1 MNKAKSL
8 IKYILIFGFG
18 IFIIWWIGKDLTDE
32 QKTLF
37 YSSLK
42 EANLWF
48 ILPIS
53 LLALLSHFLRAKRWG
68 LMLHQM
74 KYTPKTMNL
83 FLVTLIGYLANLG
96 IPRLGEILK
105 CTYLNKYEKIPADKL
120 VGTIVVERIFDM
132 VCFAAVFGLAILV
145 EFKTVLHFINNGLFK
160 NSGNSV
166 SKLIILGFIALT
178 GFLLLKY
185 FFKKFPTNKFVIKAN
200 EILKN
205 IQAGLLSIINLKTR
219 GLFLIY
225 TICIWFLYWIQI
237 YIGYQFLD
245 SLSHL
250 SIGSSF
256 AVFAIST
263 IAIAVTPGGIGLYQL
278 FVMQVL
284 LLYGI
289 SESSGLAF
297 GWIMWGLSTI
307 ILIISGLISLF
318 VLPKVNKK
326 INLQPQIL

>member
-1 MNKAKSL
+1 MNKAKSF

-18 IFIIWWIGKDLTDE
+18 IFIIWWIGKDLTDQ
-32 QKTLF
+32 QKALF
-37 YSSLK
+37 YSSVK

-48 ILPIS
+48 AVPIGV
-53 LLALLSHFLRAKRWG
+53 LALLSHFFRATPWG
-68 LMLHQM
+68 LMPNQM
-74 KYTPKTMNL
+74 QSTPKTSNL
-83 FLVTLIGYLANLG
+83 SLVTLIGYLANLG

-132 VCFAAVFGLAILV
+132 VCFAAVFGLAILI
-145 EFKTVLHFINNGLFK
+145 EYKTVLHFINNGLFK
-160 NSGNSV
+160 NSENTV
-166 SKLIILGFIALT
+166 LKLVILGFIAIT
-178 GFLLLKY
+178 GLLFIKY
-185 FFKKFPTNKFVIKAN
+185 IFKKFATNKLVIKFS

-205 IQAGLLSIINLKTR
+205 IQAGLLSIINLKQR
-219 GLFLIY
+219 GLFLLY
-225 TICIWFLYWIQI
+225 TVCIWVLYWVQI
-237 YIGYQFLD
+237 YIGYQFLQ
-245 SLSHL
+245 SLAHL

-284 LLYGI
+284 LIYGI
-289 SESSGLAF
+289 SESAGLAF

-307 ILIISGLISLF
+307 IIILSGLTGFFI
-318 VLPKVNKK
+318 LPKINK
-326 INLQPQIL
+326 NYQPQIS

>member
-1 MNKAKSL
+1 MNKAKSF

-32 QKTLF
+32 QKALF
-37 YSSLK
+37 YSSVK

-48 ILPIS
+48 AVPIGV
-53 LLALLSHFLRAKRWG
+53 LALLSHFFRARRWG
-68 LMLHQM
+68 LMLNQM
-74 KYTPKTMNL
+74 QYTPKTSNL

-132 VCFAAVFGLAILV
+132 VCFAAVFGLAILI
-145 EFKTVLHFINNGLFK
+145 EYKTVLHFINNGLFK
-160 NSGNSV
+160 NSENTV
-166 SKLIILGFIALT
+166 LKLVILGFIAIT
-178 GFLLLKY
+178 GLLFIKY
-185 FFKKFPTNKFVIKAN
+185 IFKKFATNKLVIKFS

-205 IQAGLLSIINLKTR
+205 IQAGLLSIINLKQR
-219 GLFLIY
+219 GLFLLY
-225 TICIWFLYWIQI
+225 TVCIWVLYWVQI
-237 YIGYQFLD
+237 YIGYQFLQ
-245 SLSHL
+245 SLAHL

-284 LLYGI
+284 LIYGI
-289 SESSGLAF
+289 SESAGLAF

-307 ILIISGLISLF
+307 IIILSGLTSFFI
-318 VLPKVNKK
+318 LPKINK
-326 INLQPQIL
+326 NYQPQIP

>member
-1 MNKAKSL
+1 MNKAKSF

-37 YSSLK
+37 YSSVK

-48 ILPIS
+48 AVPIGI
-53 LLALLSHFLRAKRWG
+53 LALLSHFFRAKRWG
-68 LMLHQM
+68 LMLNQM
-74 KYTPKTMNL
+74 QYTPKTSNL

-132 VCFAAVFGLAILV
+132 ACFAAVFGLAILI
-145 EFKTVLHFINNGLFK
+145 EYKTVLHFINNGLFK
-160 NSGNSV
+160 NSENTV
-166 SKLIILGFIALT
+166 LKLVILGFIALT
-178 GFLLLKY
+178 GLLFIK
-185 FFKKFPTNKFVIKAN
+185 FIFKKFATNKLVIKFSD
-200 EILKN
+200 ILKN
-205 IQAGLLSIINLKTR
+205 IKAGLLSIINLKQR
-219 GLFLIY
+219 GLFLLY
-225 TICIWFLYWIQI
+225 TVCIWFLYWIQI
-237 YIGYQFLD
+237 YIGYQFLQ
-245 SLSHL
+245 SLVHL

-284 LLYGI
+284 LIYGI
-289 SESSGLAF
+289 SESAGLAF

-307 ILIISGLISLF
+307 IIILSGLFSFFI
-318 VLPKVNKK
+318 LPKINK
-326 INLQPQIL
+326 NYQPQIA